1 MRDAW
6 RASVDRRV
14 RGNVMLKQRTLF
26 ITGASRGIGLAIACR
41 AARDG
46 ANIALAAKTTEPHPL
61 LPGTIYTAAEEV
73 RAAGGNA
80 LPLIVD
86 VRSEASVREA
96 MAATAKQFG
105 GIDILINNASAIS
118 LTDTPTTEPKRFD
131 LMHQINAR
139 GTYMCT
145 REALPFLK
153 QSTAAHVLNISPPL
167 DLNPRWFGPHVAY
180 SIAKFGMSLCTL
192 GHAAEFRPYNIAVN
206 SLWPITTIDTAAV
219 RGHLAELSRTSR
231 TPQIMADAAY
241 VILSKAPQAA
251 SGQFYLY
258 EMVLRAEGVT
268 EFAHYAIDASS
279 PVTADYFVSD
289 ELLKSLPTQFI
300 GLEDK
305 TRSSAT

>member
-6 RASVDRRV
+6 RASVERRV

-46 ANIALAAKTTEPHPL
+46 ANIALAAKTTEPHPR

-118 LTDTPTTEPKRFD
+118 LTDTPNTVNSFPSSQVK
-131 LMHQINAR
+131 N
-139 GTYMCT
+139 
-145 REALPFLK
+145 
-153 QSTAAHVLNISPPL
+153 LNTP
-167 DLNPRWFGPHVAY
+167 
-180 SIAKFGMSLCTL
+180 MSLCRKEQPLTL
-192 GHAAEFRPYNIAVN
+192 EVDR
-206 SLWPITTIDTAAV
+206 
-219 RGHLAELSRTSR
+219 
-231 TPQIMADAAY
+231 
-241 VILSKAPQAA
+241 
-251 SGQFYLY
+251 
-258 EMVLRAEGVT
+258 EMVETTFYSRYADGLHESKWVLTGLAVT
-268 EFAHYAIDASS
+268 
-279 PVTADYFVSD
+279 
-289 ELLKSLPTQFI
+289 
-300 GLEDK
+300 
-305 TRSSAT
+305 RNR

>member
-46 ANIALAAKTTEPHPL
+46 AHIALAAKTTEPHPR

-139 GTYMCT
+139 GTYVCT

-219 RGHLAELSRTSR
+219 RAHLAELSRTSR

-251 SGQFYLY
+251 SGQFYLD

-268 EFAHYAIDASS
+268 EFARYAIDASS